1 MLTKPKRENL
11 LKNHKGQ
18 YRYLF
23 NFTNGGF
30 NDVWAKDIKEFRSEI
45 KRQFGDCKN
54 LHVNYNTLYKA
65 TLAQSQNWDRMGN
78 MMCW

>member
-23 NFTNGGF
+23 NWIGGGF
-30 NDVWAKDIKEFRSEI
+30 NDVWAGDIKEFRSEI
-45 KRQFGDCKN
+45 KRQFGMHN
-54 LHVNYNTLYKA
+54 LKVNYDTLHKA
-65 TLAQSQNWDRMGN
+65 TPTQSEQWDGVGN
-78 MMCW
+78 MMSW